1 MNQANSVPAF
11 LTLRVFQEK
20 LRMQKGTCHGLHR
33 KFFRSRVLHLPGNNY
48 AWMCAKS
55 LQSCPTLRP
64 YGLKP
69 ARLLCPWDSPG
80 KNTVDCHTHFQGI
93 FLTQG
98 SNPGFLHLLAL
109 AGGFFTTSASWEAQ
123 IRYSCG
129 QESPPSE

>member
-1 MNQANSVPAF
+1 MNTTYMLACV
-11 LTLRVFQEK
+11 
-20 LRMQKGTCHGLHR
+20 LHP
-33 KFFRSRVLHLPGNNY
+33 FSRV
-48 AWMCAKS
+48 
-55 LQSCPTLRP
+55 
-64 YGLKP
+64 
-69 ARLLCPWDSPG
+69 RLLATLWTEACQAPLSMGFSRQEYWSG
-80 KNTVDCHTHFQGI
+80 HTHFQGI